1 MATKDDVNQRVV
13 QKDQLAEVGE
23 AIREGP
29 QQSLFRARCNLR
41 KTPKASNK
49 EKRVTS
55 FFIHL
60 KKSGYWWSEYH
71 NIDMIMRWIIFKI
84 SLIFLWVFCQK

>member
-1 MATKDDVNQRVV
+1 MQISHEVGQYYIEDDETQSVV

-29 QQSLFRARCNLR
+29 QQSLFRARCNLW

-49 EKRVTS
+49 EKRGTS

-60 KKSGYWWSEYH
+60 KKSGYWWT
-71 NIDMIMRWIIFKI
+71 
-84 SLIFLWVFCQK
+84 